1 MQRPPS
7 PSSPALDDATL
18 DEVLVASN
26 ISDQTQ
32 LGTQPDGQR
41 SLERFYS
48 VDDTFEGPSGIPLLG
63 IRPFTNVAASEERA
77 ATLSGLI
84 QSNSAYEEG
93 SASPLLRPP
102 GVLSVSSPAGGS
114 IPSPLLAAV
123 LNTTGWSK
131 GSKSLKKDKT
141 AAVLA
146 ELRRPAGDDE
156 IRKSARVSAD
166 DPAEQTSGISAFS
179 QIPVSELLIDDLEDE
194 PTRPKAKWYKRVSWW
209 YKAWPVLATCCLL
222 LTAGLLRKFGSHQK
236 VKHLEWWRLCFFLA
250 TLAPICWVTSLAVKL
265 LVMAVESQL
274 FIAKNVLYFMA
285 AIKRPLTWF
294 LRSVIVLPAFVGIM
308 LPRAETDDAF
318 FKAYDYC
325 IKFLGCW
332 IIFCAANVVKAL
344 LAKRMASHF
353 HKQTHFQKMRD
364 AIKKEYYLLALA
376 EPRRDSKVLR
386 EASLLSRDPQ
396 TASTVSTQSTPHMKP
411 ASSLIK
417 PAFLASMQP
426 PGQEA
431 SASQATRLS
440 FQLSADSS
448 SRHRQQPSPPETTAV
463 YAAFN
468 GVNIA
473 NSTGAAHGLMS
484 ASDTAVQHV
493 VLQGSDAKA
502 HVLGEALGSAASD
515 GLEAEDAKE
524 QRKATGQSHWAKL
537 RMAHRTA
544 TKFKPPSN
552 ADTAKKV
559 EKHIRKNKL
568 TAGTFSEQVGAS
580 SHANNES
587 TDREA
592 RKLAFFLY
600 WNIKPTFTRNHILPE
615 DLEHFLNAK
624 HAAEAFEML
633 DDDKD
638 GHASLKDVRSAVCN
652 IFKERANLS
661 VQLKDTKTVVG
672 RLESVVGLILHIV
685 AIFLYLI
692 IFDVPLEKTWVA
704 FSSIVLAFAFV
715 FGNSV
720 KTLYESIIYLF
731 VVHPFDVGDKI
742 IVESVTSK
750 VEEIT
755 LNATIVRRSD
765 GGRMWYSNT
774 KLAASNLINVSRS
787 DAKSES
793 FKFMVDI
800 STPASVLDST
810 SQALQAHM
818 DENLTEYK
826 SGSLS
831 VSFST
836 SDNPLKVQLA
846 VSFEYSH
853 NGVDGKRTE
862 KARCGFLIVLCQSL
876 AKLSVVNTSAPSFPF
891 PSEKGLPA

>member
-1 MQRPPS
+1 M
-7 PSSPALDDATL
+7 
-18 DEVLVASN
+18 
-26 ISDQTQ
+26 
-32 LGTQPDGQR
+32 
-41 SLERFYS
+41 
-48 VDDTFEGPSGIPLLG
+48 
-63 IRPFTNVAASEERA
+63 
-77 ATLSGLI
+77 
-84 QSNSAYEEG
+84 
-93 SASPLLRPP
+93 
-102 GVLSVSSPAGGS
+102 
-114 IPSPLLAAV
+114 
-123 LNTTGWSK
+123 
-131 GSKSLKKDKT
+131 
-141 AAVLA
+141 
-146 ELRRPAGDDE
+146 
-156 IRKSARVSAD
+156 
-166 DPAEQTSGISAFS
+166 
-179 QIPVSELLIDDLEDE
+179 
-194 PTRPKAKWYKRVSWW
+194 
-209 YKAWPVLATCCLL
+209 CL
-222 LTAGLLRKFGSHQK
+222 QK
-236 VKHLEWWRLCFFLA
+236 IKHLEWWRLCFFLA
-250 TLAPICWVTSLAVKL
+250 TLAPICWATSLAVKL

-325 IKFLGCW
+325 VKFLGCW

-344 LAKRMASHF
+344 LAKKMASHF

-396 TASTVSTQSTPHMKP
+396 TPSTVSKESLPRPKP
-411 ASSLIK
+411 SSLTK
-417 PAFLASMQP
+417 LAV
-426 PGQEA
+426 
-431 SASQATRLS
+431 SASTQPSSQEVSPSQTTPLS

-448 SRHRQQPSPPETTAV
+448 SRHRQQSSFPKATAV
-463 YAAFN
+463 HAPGN
-468 GVNIA
+468 GVDKT
-473 NSTGAAHGLMS
+473 NSTGAAKGQMS
-484 ASDTAVQHV
+484 ATDTAIQHV
-493 VLQGSDAKA
+493 ALQGSDGKA
-502 HVLGEALGSAASD
+502 HVPGQASGSAAFD
-515 GLEAEDAKE
+515 DLEAADAKE
-524 QRKATGQSHWAKL
+524 QPKATGQSHWAML

-544 TKFKPPSN
+544 TKFKAPSN
-552 ADTAKKV
+552 ADTAKKATPRPEIPSIDGDDLAAKLHKV

-580 SHANNES
+580 SHADNES

-742 IVESVTSK
+742 IVETVTSK

-787 DAKSES
+787 DAKCES

-818 DENLTEYK
+818 DENSTEYK

-836 SDNPLKVQLA
+836 NDDPLKVQLA

-876 AKLSVVNTSAPSFPF
+876 AKLSVVNTSAPSFPY
-891 PSEKGLPA
+891 PSEKGKE

>member
-1 MQRPPS
+1 MQRLAT
-7 PSSPALDDATL
+7 PSSVGPDDATL
-18 DEVLVASN
+18 DEVFVASN
-26 ISDQTQ
+26 VSDPTQ
-32 LGTQPDGQR
+32 LGIQPDGQR
-41 SLERFYS
+41 SLDRFYS
-48 VDDTFEGPSGIPLLG
+48 VDDTFEASSGNLLSK
-63 IRPFTNVAASEERA
+63 IKPFTNAADSKERA
-77 ATLSGLI
+77 ATVGSGLI
-84 QSNSAYEEG
+84 QSNSTYEEG

-102 GVLSVSSPAGGS
+102 GVLSVSSPASGS
-114 IPSPLLAAV
+114 DPSPLLAAV
-123 LNTTGWSK
+123 LNKTGWTR
-131 GSKSLKKDKT
+131 GGKSFKKDKT

-166 DPAEQTSGISAFS
+166 DPAAQTSGISAFS
-179 QIPVSELLIDDLEDE
+179 QVPVCELLEDELEDE
-194 PTRPKAKWYKRVSWW
+194 PKRPKAKWYKRMSWW
-209 YKAWPVLATCCLL
+209 HKAWP
-222 LTAGLLRKFGSHQK
+222 RI
-236 VKHLEWWRLCFFLA
+236 KHLEWWRLCFFLA
-250 TLAPICWVTSLAVKL
+250 TLAPICWATSLAVKL

-325 IKFLGCW
+325 VKFLGCW

-344 LAKRMASHF
+344 LAKKMASHF

-396 TASTVSTQSTPHMKP
+396 TASTLLRQSSSLLKP
-411 ASSLIK
+411 APSSTK
-417 PAFLASMQP
+417 SAFSASTHP
-426 PGQEA
+426 SGQEV
-431 SASQATRLS
+431 SSSHATPLS
-440 FQLSADSS
+440 FQLSADTSS
-448 SRHRQQPSPPETTAV
+448 KQRQQSSTPETTAV
-463 YAAFN
+463 HAPGN
-468 GVNIA
+468 GIDITC
-473 NSTGAAHGLMS
+473 SKGAAPGLMS
-484 ASDTAVQHV
+484 AIDTAIQHV
-493 VLQGSDAKA
+493 ALQGSDGKA
-502 HVLGEALGSAASD
+502 PVLGQASGSAAFD
-515 GLEAEDAKE
+515 DLEAADAKE
-524 QRKATGQSHWAKL
+524 QRKATGQSHWTKL

-544 TKFKPPSN
+544 TKFKPPYN

-580 SHANNES
+580 SHADNES

-615 DLEHFLNAK
+615 DLEPFLNAK

-692 IFDVPLEKTWVA
+692 IFDVSFLPSYDVVSKLCARSALGDAHESTTRGQEKLATTAGKHNGAPSTMQYYQNTAPSQFSSTSVPLEKTWVA

-720 KTLYESIIYLF
+720 KMLYESIIYLF

-818 DENLTEYK
+818 DENSTEYK

-836 SDNPLKVQLA
+836 SDDPLKVQLA
-846 VSFEYSH
+846 
-853 NGVDGKRTE
+853 
-862 KARCGFLIVLCQSL
+862 
-876 AKLSVVNTSAPSFPF
+876 LS
-891 PSEKGLPA
+891 